1 MRLRIC
7 FAYFLTL
14 LGILAVGATSARA
27 GESRHRVYV
36 INNDP
41 ENNGLIVLEQ
51 QAAGALKEV
60 PGSPVMT
67 GGKGLS
73 GGDIDQQGAV
83 RVAGEFVLAVNSG
96 SHTIAVLVKDKTG
109 MLLPVDG
116 SPFPS
121 GGENPISLSVRG
133 DVVYV
138 VNQALPLANPRSKP
152 NITGFRLTTDGKLLP
167 IPGSTLT
174 FPVGM
179 GPAQIEFAP
188 SGDAVALTA
197 GFQAESG
204 SVIHG
209 GKLLPSGVIKL
220 GTPVRPRGA
229 SGTVGFSWC
238 PGGDRILVSNFRGSA
253 VTVFDIDPATGS
265 PQQLGEAIGDK
276 EEAACWT
283 AISADGKALYVA
295 NYVSNSVSVFDVM
308 EDGTLKLLGS
318 TKRRGAPSTPDTKDL
333 VVSADG
339 HYLYALGSNSRT
351 LSIFH
356 IGPDRMLKELPETAS
371 PMMLPSG
378 QGLLG
383 LAAE

>member
-1 MRLRIC
+1 MRLR
-7 FAYFLTL
+7 FRFVHFLAA
-14 LGILAVGATSARA
+14 LGLMALAAASASA
-27 GESRHRVYV
+27 SDDMHHIYT

-41 ENNGLIVLEQ
+41 ENNGVIVLEQ
-51 QAAGALKEV
+51 QADGSLKEMA
-60 PGSPVMT
+60 GSPVMT

-73 GGDIDQQGAV
+73 GGDIDQQGAI
-83 RVAGEFVLAVNSG
+83 RMAGDFVLAVNPG
-96 SHTIAVLVKDKTG
+96 SHTIAVLMKDKTG
-109 MLLPVDG
+109 MLKPVAG

-138 VNQALPLANPRSKP
+138 VNQALPFANPRSKP
-152 NITGFRLTTDGKLLP
+152 NITGFRLMPDGKLAP

-188 SGDAVALTA
+188 TGDAVALTA
-197 GFQAESG
+197 GFQAENG

-209 GKLLPSGVIKL
+209 GKLMPSGVIKP

-238 PGGDRILVSNFRGSA
+238 PTGDRILVSNFRGSA

-265 PQQLGEAIGDK
+265 PKQLGDAIGDQ

-295 NYVSNSVSVFDVM
+295 NFVSNSVSVFDVM
-308 EDGTLKLLGS
+308 ENGTLKLLGS
-318 TKRRGAPSTPDTKDL
+318 VKRRGTPSTPDTKDL
-333 VVSADG
+333 VLSADG
-339 HYLYALGSNSRT
+339 HYLYALGANSRT

-356 IGPDRMLKELPETAS
+356 IGPDRMLTELPEAAS
-371 PMMLPSG
+371 PVMLTSG

-383 LAAE
+383 LAAD

>member
-1 MRLRIC
+1 MRLRFR
-7 FAYFLTL
+7 FAYFLAL
-14 LGILAVGATSARA
+14 LSILSMGANSLH
-27 GESRHRVYV
+27 GGDGRHRVYT
-36 INNDP
+36 ISNDP
-41 ENNGLIVLEQ
+41 VNSGLIVLEQ
-51 QAAGALKEV
+51 QADGSLREMA
-60 PGSPVMT
+60 GSPVMT

-83 RVAGEFVLAVNSG
+83 RVAGDFVLAVNPG
-96 SHTIAVLVKDKTG
+96 SHTIAVLMKDKTG
-109 MLLPVDG
+109 MPVPVNG

-133 DVVYV
+133 NVVYV
-138 VNQALPLANPRSKP
+138 VNQALPFANPRSKP
-152 NITGFRLTTDGKLLP
+152 NITGFRLMKDGKLMP

-188 SGDAVALTA
+188 TGDAVALTA
-197 GFQAESG
+197 GFQAENG

-209 GKLLPSGVIKL
+209 GMLMPSGVIKL

-238 PGGDRILVSNFRGSA
+238 PTGDRILVSNFRGSA

-265 PQQLGEAIGDK
+265 PKQLGDAVGDK

-308 EDGTLKLLGS
+308 ENGSVKLLGS
-318 TKRRGAPSTPDTKDL
+318 VKRRGTPSTPDTKDL
-333 VVSADG
+333 ILSADG
-339 HYLYALGSNSRT
+339 HYLYALGANSRT

-356 IGPDRMLKELPETAS
+356 IGPDRMLTELPEAAS
-371 PMMLPSG
+371 PMMLSSG